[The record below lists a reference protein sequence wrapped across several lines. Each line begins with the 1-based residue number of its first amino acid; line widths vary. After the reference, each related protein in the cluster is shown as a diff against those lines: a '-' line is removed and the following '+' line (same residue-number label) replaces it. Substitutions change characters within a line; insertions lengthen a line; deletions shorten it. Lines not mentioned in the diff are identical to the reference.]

1 MLNDML
7 KRLSDAY
14 KQGFIDGQNCGQQ
27 QAFDGTMIYLH
38 RNGWGAQR
46 IIRLNK
52 GLGEVLDEYAPAF
65 HEGME
70 QDIWQERMDREIAD
84 TLKGET
90 TFYPFAERYPMFK
103 STGYDKR
110 PKERRRK

>member
-1 MLNDML
+1 MPSDML
-7 KRLSDAY
+7 RRLSDAY
-14 KQGFIDGQNCGQQ
+14 KRGYIDGQNCGQQ
-27 QAFDGTMIYLH
+27 QAFDGVMIYLH

-46 IIRLNK
+46 IIRLNQ
-52 GLGEVLDEYAPAF
+52 GLADVLDEYAPAF
-65 HEGME
+65 HTGME
-70 QDIWQERMDREIAD
+70 QDVWQERMDREIAD

-103 STGYDKR
+103 STGYDKL